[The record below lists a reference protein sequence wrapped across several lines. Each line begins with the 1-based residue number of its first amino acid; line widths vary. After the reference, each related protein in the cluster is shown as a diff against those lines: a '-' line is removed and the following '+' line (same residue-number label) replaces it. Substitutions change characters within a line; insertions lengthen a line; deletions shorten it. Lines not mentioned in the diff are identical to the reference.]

1 MKTITQRKLCNDFKI
16 VLREVQAGETFLIT
30 RNGEPIAELR
40 PFRRGRF
47 VSRAV
52 IAQAATRAPRINAGR
67 FRGDIETIIDQ
78 SPHS

>member
-1 MKTITQRKLCNDFKI
+1 MKTISQRKLCNDFKI
-16 VLREVQAGETFLIT
+16 VIRKVQAGETFLIT

-52 IAQAATRAPRINAGR
+52 IAQAATRAPRIDASR
-67 FRGDIETIIDQ
+67 LRGDIDTIIDQ
-78 SPHS
+78 SLHG

>member
-1 MKTITQRKLCNDFKI
+1 MKTITQRKLCNDFAI

-47 VSRAV
+47 VSRGV
-52 IAQAATRAPRINAGR
+52 IALASTRTPRIDASR
-67 FRGDIETIIDQ
+67 LCGDIDTIIDQ
-78 SPHS
+78 SLHD